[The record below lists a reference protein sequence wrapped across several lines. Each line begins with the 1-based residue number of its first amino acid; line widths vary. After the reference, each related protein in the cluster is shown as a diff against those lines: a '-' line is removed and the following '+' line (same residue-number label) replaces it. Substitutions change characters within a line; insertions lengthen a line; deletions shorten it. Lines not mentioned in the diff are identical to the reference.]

1 MKRCVRLL
9 VAFLMLASFAACT
22 ATPSGTDSN
31 TKKLVIWTNLTA
43 DAQAKVLKKQFDE
56 VAQEMGIQ
64 VEMVTVSFS
73 DMYTKLATAVQSGE
87 VPDIMHTN
95 FSGAAYLQAQDMITP
110 VDDVIDGLGRSD
122 FISTYLHVLGKDGK
136 TWGVPDWALH
146 NSVWYRKDL
155 FAKKGLK
162 VPTTWDEFESVAKA
176 LNADTDKDGK
186 TDMYGF
192 AVPMHAVQ
200 VAAQTY
206 YEMLY
211 SEGVYTLDPTTGEY
225 SFGKQ
230 KDKATKALDYMIKL
244 YKESSPPSSTEWS
257 WNEYRNA
264 LVEGSVAMT
273 LDMGAVIG
281 LAQANNPDMVKSLG
295 SFEFPGP
302 DGTKTASLGSGYT
315 FVASNQGGDAK
326 VELRKEFLKRLY
338 TPERAAER
346 ALSRPMFAFPSMYS
360 ALKVYRKD
368 ASVAAFQTE
377 IDSITNAFEHS
388 HWYWYGMEPG
398 LNQLSSQIES
408 TTFFGE
414 AIQGVALGTRSS
426 TDAVDYIDQQLQEQ
440 IANIGK

>member
-1 MKRCVRLL
+1 MKRCVRILL
-9 VAFLMLASFAACT
+9 AFLVMLPLAACSAAPAET
-22 ATPSGTDSN
+22 SSGPQ
-31 TKKLVIWTNLTA
+31 KLVIWTNLTA
-43 DAQAKVLKKQFDE
+43 DAQAKVLQKQFDE
-56 VAQEMGIQ
+56 VAKEMGIE

-95 FSGAAYLQAQDMITP
+95 FSGAAYLQAQDMIAP
-110 VDDVIDGLGRSD
+110 MDDVIDTLGRDD
-122 FISTYLHVLGKDGK
+122 FISTYLDVLGKDGK
-136 TWGVPDWALH
+136 TWGLPDWALH

-155 FAKKGLK
+155 FAEKGLK
-162 VPTTWDEFESVAKA
+162 APTTWDEFEAVAKA
-176 LNADTDKDGK
+176 LNIDSNKDGK
-186 TDMYGF
+186 IDTYGF
-192 AVPMHAVQ
+192 AVPMNAVQ

-211 SEGVYTLDPTTGEY
+211 SEGVTTVDPQTGEY
-225 SFGKQ
+225 SFGNQ
-230 KDKATKALDYMIKL
+230 KEQTVKALDYMIKL

-281 LAQANNPDMVKSLG
+281 LAQANNPDMVKNLG
-295 SFEFPGP
+295 TFEFPGP

-360 ALKVYRKD
+360 ALEIYRKD
-368 ASVAAFQTE
+368 ASVADFQDE
-377 IDSITNAFEHS
+377 IDSITNAFENS
-388 HWYWYGMEPG
+388 HWYWYGMEHG
-398 LNQLSSQIES
+398 LSQLSSAIES

-414 AIQGVALGTRSS
+414 AIQGVALGTR
-426 TDAVDYIDQQLQEQ
+426 TAADAVDYIDQQLQEQ
-440 IANIGK
+440 IASIGK

>member
-1 MKRCVRLL
+1 MKRCVRILL
-9 VAFLMLASFAACT
+9 AFLVMLPLAACSAAPADT
-22 ATPSGTDSN
+22 GSGTQ
-31 TKKLVIWTNLTA
+31 KLVIWTNLTA
-43 DAQAKVLKKQFDE
+43 DAQAKVLQKQFDE
-56 VAQEMGIQ
+56 VAKEMGIE

-110 VDDVIDGLGRSD
+110 MDDVIDTLGRDD
-122 FISTYLHVLGKDGK
+122 FISTYLDVLGKDGK
-136 TWGVPDWALH
+136 TWGLPDWALH

-155 FAKKGLK
+155 FAKKGLN
-162 VPTTWDEFESVAKA
+162 VPTTWDEFEAVAKA
-176 LNADTDKDGK
+176 LNIDANKDGK
-186 TDMYGF
+186 VDTYGF
-192 AVPMHAVQ
+192 AVPMNAVQ

-211 SEGVYTLDPTTGEY
+211 SEGVTTVDPQTGEY

-230 KDKATKALDYMIKL
+230 KEQAVKALDYMIKL

-281 LAQANNPDMVKSLG
+281 LAQANNPDMVKNLG
-295 SFEFPGP
+295 TFEFPGP

-360 ALKVYRKD
+360 ALKIYRKD
-368 ASVAAFQTE
+368 PSVADFQEE
-377 IDSITNAFEHS
+377 IDSITNAFENS
-388 HWYWYGMEPG
+388 HWYWYGMEHG
-398 LNQLSSQIES
+398 LSQLSSAIES

-414 AIQGVALGTRSS
+414 AIQGVALGTRTSA
-426 TDAVDYIDQQLQEQ
+426 DAVDYIDQQLQEQ
-440 IANIGK
+440 IANLGK

>member
-1 MKRCVRLL
+1 MMALIT
-9 VAFLMLASFAACT
+9 ACT
-22 ATPSGTDSN
+22 AAPAN
-31 TKKLVIWTNLTA
+31 TSANPKKLVIWTNLTA
-43 DAQAKVLKKQFDE
+43 DAQTKVLKKQFDE
-56 VAQEMGIQ
+56 VAKEMGIE

-95 FSGAAYLQAQDMITP
+95 FSGASYLQAQNMITP
-110 VDDVIDGLGRSD
+110 VDDVIDSLGRSD
-122 FISTYLHVLGKDGK
+122 FISTYLSVLGKDGK

-155 FAKKGLK
+155 FAEKGLK
-162 VPTTWDEFESVAKA
+162 IPKTWAEFEAAAKA
-176 LNADTDKDGK
+176 LNIDTNKDGK
-186 TDMYGF
+186 TDTYGF
-192 AVPMHAVQ
+192 AVPMNSVQ

-211 SEGVYTLDPTTGEY
+211 SEGVYTLDPKTGEY

-230 KDKATKALDYMIKL
+230 KEQAVKALDLMAKL

-257 WNEYRNA
+257 WNEYRNG
-264 LVEGSVAMT
+264 LVEGTVAMT
-273 LDMGAVIG
+273 LDMGAVVG
-281 LAQANNPDMVKSLG
+281 LAETNNKDMVKNLG
-295 SFEFPGP
+295 TFEFPGP
-302 DGTKTASLGSGYT
+302 DGTKAASLGSGYT
-315 FVASNQGGDAK
+315 FVASNQGGDEK
-326 VELRKEFLKRLY
+326 VQLRKEFLKRLY

-346 ALSRPMFAFPSMYS
+346 ALSRPMFAFPSTYS
-360 ALKVYRKD
+360 ALKIYRKD
-368 ASVAAFQTE
+368 SSVADFRPE

-388 HWYWYGMEPG
+388 HWYWYGMEHG
-398 LNQLSSQIES
+398 LSQLSSQIES

-414 AIQGVALGTRSS
+414 AIQGVALGTRTA